1 MYKKNQKSII
11 EITEPILEA
20 IFNDIINS
28 RIKNTDE
35 KDSILK
41 YYKIENNN
49 KYIDLK
55 KFQKIN
61 KDNPYIFEL
70 NIYVIFKR
78 GNISFFVEHWKFRID
93 ITNSQFNQ
101 LNDNYELRIK
111 KKLYTFFRSIKTLQK
126 ILPLNSLFSGS
137 FDYSFQIQLY
147 LQSNIDLTPEEEI
160 KNEKMQIKLETKDEK
175 FFKIQLIVNYFTET
189 GIFRHEK
196 NIKNYINK
204 DYHNELYTKLML
216 GKVYD
221 DSSENGE
228 NQIENI
234 NNNINN
240 DNNDEDD
247 LNNFSQMFA
256 EAEKRDLFFSSIIET
271 KIIDKKGEK
280 LEKKDLEECKEIKKG
295 NSKQKINLD
304 ELYES
309 MFTDIEDI
317 NCRKS
322 LDELLTKD
330 ILMKDQNIK
339 LNDLKE
345 KYKIY
350 FNGNKLLVDEL
361 YEEMKNFEF
370 NDLFLQF
377 SQNDSDKNRKLI
389 IDDNYFGEKNDN
401 NKIVEDKYNEQ
412 NLFKDIISDYIEI
425 KLLLNNN

>member
-126 ILPLNSLFSGS
+126 ILPLNSLFSGT

-240 DNNDEDD
+240 DNNDEND

-389 IDDNYFGEKNDN
+389 IDDNYFGDKKDN
-401 NKIVEDKYNEQ
+401 NKIVEDKNNEQ

>member
-1 MYKKNQKSII
+1 M
-11 EITEPILEA
+11 
-20 IFNDIINS
+20 
-28 RIKNTDE
+28 
-35 KDSILK
+35 
-41 YYKIENNN
+41 
-49 KYIDLK
+49 
-55 KFQKIN
+55 
-61 KDNPYIFEL
+61 
-70 NIYVIFKR
+70 
-78 GNISFFVEHWKFRID
+78 
-93 ITNSQFNQ
+93 
-101 LNDNYELRIK
+101 
-111 KKLYTFFRSIKTLQK
+111 
-126 ILPLNSLFSGS
+126 
-137 FDYSFQIQLY
+137 
-147 LQSNIDLTPEEEI
+147 QSNIDLTPEEEI

-389 IDDNYFGEKNDN
+389 IDDNYFGDKKDN
-401 NKIVEDKYNEQ
+401 NKIVEDKNNEQ

>member
-126 ILPLNSLFSGS
+126 ILPLNSLFSGT

-204 DYHNELYTKLML
+204 DYHNELYSKLML

>member
-126 ILPLNSLFSGS
+126 ILPLNSLFSGT

-204 DYHNELYTKLML
+204 DYHNELYSKLML

-240 DNNDEDD
+240 DNNDEND

-389 IDDNYFGEKNDN
+389 IDDNYFGDKKDN
-401 NKIVEDKYNEQ
+401 NKIVEDKNNEQ

>member
-126 ILPLNSLFSGS
+126 ILPLNSLFSGT

-160 KNEKMQIKLETKDEK
+160 KNEKMQIKLETIDEK

-389 IDDNYFGEKNDN
+389 IDDNYFGDKKDN
-401 NKIVEDKYNEQ
+401 NKIVEDKNNEQ

>member
-126 ILPLNSLFSGS
+126 ILPLNSLFSGT

-389 IDDNYFGEKNDN
+389 IDDNYFGDKKDN
-401 NKIVEDKYNEQ
+401 NKIVEDKNNEQ

>member
-204 DYHNELYTKLML
+204 DYHNELYSKLML

-240 DNNDEDD
+240 DNNDEND

>member
-111 KKLYTFFRSIKTLQK
+111 KKLYTFFRSIITLQK
-126 ILPLNSLFSGS
+126 ILPLNSLFSGT

-389 IDDNYFGEKNDN
+389 IDDNYFGDKKDN
-401 NKIVEDKYNEQ
+401 NKIVEDKNNEQ

>member
-126 ILPLNSLFSGS
+126 ILPLNSLFAGS

-204 DYHNELYTKLML
+204 DYHNELYSKLML

-240 DNNDEDD
+240 DNNDEND

>member
-126 ILPLNSLFSGS
+126 ILPLNSLFSGT

-216 GKVYD
+216 GKEYD

-389 IDDNYFGEKNDN
+389 IDDNYFGDKKDN
-401 NKIVEDKYNEQ
+401 NKIVEDKNNEQ

>member
-204 DYHNELYTKLML
+204 DYHNELYSKLML

-240 DNNDEDD
+240 DNNDEND

-389 IDDNYFGEKNDN
+389 IDDNYFGDKKDN
-401 NKIVEDKYNEQ
+401 NKIVEDKNNEQ